1 MKKILFIITAVM
13 GLSACAP
20 QTPVQPEDS
29 KLKQAYSAC
38 INASEGQPERLIPC
52 KAVLNV
58 LKQEKAHQ
66 AFTDKETVRVLDY
79 QRCIDAAHT
88 GNGQA
93 YGAQCGKLW
102 QEIRSNN

>member
-1 MKKILFIITAVM
+1 MKKLIGVVAVVL
-13 GLSACAP
+13 GLSACVQQA
-20 QTPVQPEDS
+20 PVQPEDS

-38 INASEGQPERLIPC
+38 INASEGSPERLIPC

-66 AFTDKETVRVLDY
+66 TFAEKENVRVLDY
-79 QRCIDAAHT
+79 QRCLDAEQT

-93 YGAQCGKLW
+93 YAAQCGKLW
-102 QEIRSNN
+102 QEIRNNN